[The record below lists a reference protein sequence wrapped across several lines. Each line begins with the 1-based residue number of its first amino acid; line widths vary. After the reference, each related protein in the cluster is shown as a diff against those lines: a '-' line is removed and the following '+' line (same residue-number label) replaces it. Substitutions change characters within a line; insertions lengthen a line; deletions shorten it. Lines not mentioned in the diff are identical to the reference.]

1 MSKLTF
7 CNVIGL
13 FMTAMGGL
21 LIISTGTLENQI
33 MLEVEK
39 IVLLQSMQ
47 RENGMI
53 FPVVVILEIL
63 SAKSIFLPQ
72 VMIKEIFIQS
82 QEKS

>member
-63 SAKSIFLPQ
+63 SAKSQ
-72 VMIKEIFIQS
+72 V
-82 QEKS
+82 